1 VKTPLMELLVA
12 RASAVLPAVVV
23 CAAVLSTALLAGC
36 AGEPKQ
42 DQAAE
47 RQSRIQAN
55 LRVADSL
62 IETASA
68 ESLTKAYQILTNAD
82 FTGEPETPAL
92 SSFGGRLWSSLYPDL
107 PNPYA
112 TAGQVASSEPLA
124 EVTPAGSK
132 FFQQLGPA
140 LVLLS
145 PGPAPD
151 DSHATDILDGLT
163 MADDIN
169 GESVLPPYLRAV
181 LLGRQGKPADSIR
194 PLYEECLRRDPAFY
208 PAKLGVIE
216 AAIAEGMTASDLEL
230 LTKYAGELPTPLAQ
244 QTEAARIL
252 LAAGQPQQAA
262 DAAAHA
268 LLLAPG
274 SSDLLLLRARAFD
287 AMGDWYQEMYMLD
300 ALLSVAPTSADALA
314 QKATILFE
322 KAGNP
327 DGAMKI
333 ISEAEPKFPEDPAFP
348 ELRGRIL
355 LSRGNSADGEAAL
368 ALALKLDPN
377 RISTLAL
384 LAGAA
389 ARAGRW
395 QEADG
400 YLQRIP
406 ERHKDVETLQ
416 IAWQVAMSL
425 ADYDQALTLAQTLE
439 KRSTGDE
446 ALLYHVRTLVAAN
459 SAREAADLAT
469 SDLLKATTP
478 AVRASLYFLR
488 AQASGRAGDAMDAG
502 LADLRAALRENPD
515 DQEALL
521 AIADALS
528 AAGDYRKALGYLK
541 HAQELS
547 PEDAD
552 IRARVNN
559 ATRLSGN

>member
-1 VKTPLMELLVA
+1 MELLAV
-12 RASAVLPAVVV
+12 RASAVLSAAVV

-36 AGEPKQ
+36 AGEPKP

-55 LRVADSL
+55 LRLAESL

-68 ESLTKAYQILTNAD
+68 ESLTKAYQILGNAD
-82 FTGEPETPAL
+82 FTGQPETPAL
-92 SSFGGRLWSSLYPDL
+92 SSFGSRLWSSLYPDL

-112 TAGQVASSEPLA
+112 TAGQVAASEPLS

-132 FFQQLGPA
+132 FFQQLGSA

-151 DSHATDILDGLT
+151 DNHATDILDGLT

-181 LLGRQGKPADSIR
+181 LLGRQDKPADSIR

-216 AAIAEGMTASDLEL
+216 AAIAEGTTASDLAL
-230 LTKYAGELPTPLAQ
+230 LTKYAGELPTPLAK

-274 SSDLLLLRARAFD
+274 SPDLLLLRARAFD

-300 ALLSVAPTSADALA
+300 ALLSVVPASADALA

-355 LSRGNSADGEAAL
+355 LARGNSGDGEAAL

-406 ERHKDVETLQ
+406 ERDKDVETLQ

-425 ADYDQALTLAQTLE
+425 ADYDQALALAQTLE
-439 KRSTGDE
+439 KRSSGDE

-488 AQASGRAGDAMDAG
+488 AQASGRAGDATDAE

-528 AAGDYRKALGYLK
+528 NAGDYRKALGYLK

-552 IRARVNN
+552 IRARINN